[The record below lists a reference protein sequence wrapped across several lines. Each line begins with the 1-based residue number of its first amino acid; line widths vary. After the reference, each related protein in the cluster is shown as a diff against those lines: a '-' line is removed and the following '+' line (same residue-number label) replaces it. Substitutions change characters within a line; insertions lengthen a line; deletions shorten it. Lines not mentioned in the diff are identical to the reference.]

1 MINSLYGDFSLEVT
15 TAIPNRLYDALIFKK
30 PIIASKGTFLGEVV
44 EKNRLGIAVE
54 LNIQSI
60 KKEVNNYVQNFDKEE
75 FIRNCNECLE
85 KVIGEQNSFKYSI
98 REFLIDNLRRK
109 F

>member
-1 MINSLYGDFSLEVT
+1 MSRILIKRSLYG
-15 TAIPNRLYDALIFKK
+15 
-30 PIIASKGTFLGEVV
+30 IATNVWK
-44 EKNRLGIAVE
+44 
-54 LNIQSI
+54 
-60 KKEVNNYVQNFDKEE
+60 
-75 FIRNCNECLE
+75 